1 MFISLTEGILTIRAD
16 GICTTA
22 LAAVMLLLGVWLKAH
37 SRLLRKYCL
46 PAPVVGGTLAML
58 LVFLGHETGLFQI
71 EFDTQFQIPFMIS
84 FFTAVG
90 LGAKLSAF
98 SKGVN
103 KGGKLLLIYWLITA
117 FISLCQNLIGLLV
130 GHLIGL
136 EPAYAL
142 LSSAISMVGGHGAA
156 GAYGSTFLKMG
167 YPASMEVGASA
178 ATFGLIAAVMSGGP
192 MGRFLIEKYHLRPE
206 AEEEAPE
213 VPEKPKD
220 TDLTYQQLAKLDILI
235 NVSAILICMGLGVWL
250 AQGVGSLLNMT
261 FPSYVCAMFVGVLV
275 RNLNEQF
282 HFYQFSESLVGSFGE
297 IMLNLYLAIV
307 LMSLKLWEMAG
318 ILSGVMLIVL
328 AHVAFMLL
336 MCYFVVFRVLGSN
349 YDAAVMCAGLCG
361 HGLGAV
367 PSAMVNMTVLADQY
381 GVSRKAFLIVP
392 VVGSCLADLAYQPH
406 TLLLIK
412 LFVEKMN

>member
-1 MFISLTEGILTIRAD
+1 MFISLVEGILTIRAD
-16 GICTTA
+16 GICTTS
-22 LAAVMLLLGVWLKAH
+22 LAAVMLLLGVWLKGRN
-37 SRLLRKYCL
+37 RLLRKYCL
-46 PAPVVGGTLAML
+46 PAPVIGGALAML
-58 LVFLGHETGLFQI
+58 LVFLGHETGLFLI

-98 SKGVN
+98 SSGVS
-103 KGGKLLLIYWLITA
+103 KGGKLLLVYWLITA
-117 FISLCQNLIGLLV
+117 FISLCQNLIGLIV

-178 ATFGLIAAVMSGGP
+178 ATFGLIAAVMCGGP
-192 MGRFLIEKYHLRPE
+192 MGRFLIEKYHLHSE
-206 AEEEAPE
+206 DQEEAQPL
-213 VPEKPKD
+213 PEKPKN
-220 TDLTYQQLAKLDILI
+220 LTHQQMAKLDILE
-235 NVSAILICMGLGVWL
+235 NVVVILICMGLGVWM
-250 AQGVGSLLNMT
+250 AQGVGILLNMA
-261 FPSYVCAMFVGVLV
+261 FPSYVCAMFVGV
-275 RNLNEQF
+275 RNLKERFQW
-282 HFYQFSESLVGSFGE
+282 YRFSESLVNSFGE

-328 AHVAFMLL
+328 AHVVFMLI

-361 HGLGAV
+361 HGMGAV

-381 GVSRKAFLIVP
+381 GMSRKAFLIVP

-412 LFVEKMN
+412 LFVENLN

>member
-1 MFISLTEGILTIRAD
+1 MFISLSEGILSIRAD

-22 LAAVMLLLGVWLKAH
+22 LAAVMLLLGVWLKGQ

-58 LVFLGHETGLFQI
+58 LVFLGHETGLFQM

-117 FISLCQNLIGLLV
+117 FISLCQNLIGLTV
-130 GHLIGL
+130 GRVIGL

-178 ATFGLIAAVMSGGP
+178 ATFGLIAAVMCGGP
-192 MGRFLIEKYHLRPE
+192 MGRFLIEKYHLHSE
-206 AEEEAPE
+206 DTEEVQPL
-213 VPEKPKD
+213 PEKPRE
-220 TDLTYQQLAKLDILI
+220 LTHQQMAKLDILI
-235 NVSAILICMGLGVWL
+235 NVAVILICMGLGVWL
-250 AQGVGSLLNMT
+250 AQGVGILLNMT

-275 RNLNEQF
+275 RNLNEKFQV
-282 HFYQFSESLVGSFGE
+282 YRFSESLVGSFGE

-328 AHVAFMLL
+328 AQVAFMLT
-336 MCYFVVFRVLGSN
+336 MCYFVVFRLLGSN

-381 GVSRKAFLIVP
+381 GMSRKAFLIVP

-412 LFVEKMN
+412 LFVENLN

>member
-16 GICTTA
+16 GH
-22 LAAVMLLLGVWLKAH
+22 LYHRPGGRDAAVGGVAEGPQ
-37 SRLLRKYCL
+37 
-46 PAPVVGGTLAML
+46 PAAAEVLSSGTGVGGTLAML

-142 LSSAISMVGGHGAA
+142 LSSAISMVGGHG
-156 GAYGSTFLKMG
+156 GGRGLRQYLSEDGLSGQYGSGSFRRHLR
-167 YPASMEVGASA
+167 ADCRRHERR
-178 ATFGLIAAVMSGGP
+178 P

-250 AQGVGSLLNMT
+250 AQGVGSLLNMN

-282 HFYQFSESLVGSFGE
+282 HFYQFSESLVGP
-297 IMLNLYLAIV
+297 
-307 LMSLKLWEMAG
+307 
-318 ILSGVMLIVL
+318 
-328 AHVAFMLL
+328 
-336 MCYFVVFRVLGSN
+336 LG
-349 YDAAVMCAGLCG
+349 
-361 HGLGAV
+361 
-367 PSAMVNMTVLADQY
+367 
-381 GVSRKAFLIVP
+381 K
-392 VVGSCLADLAYQPH
+392 SC
-406 TLLLIK
+406 
-412 LFVEKMN
+412 

>member
-1 MFISLTEGILTIRAD
+1 MLISLTEGILTIQAD
-16 GICTTA
+16 GVCTTA
-22 LAAVMLLLGVWLKAH
+22 LAAVMLLLGVWLKSQ
-37 SRLLRKYCL
+37 SRLLRQYCL
-46 PAPVVGGTLAML
+46 PAPVIGGALAMF
-58 LVFLGHETGLFQI
+58 LVFIGHETALFHI
-71 EFDTQFQIPFMIS
+71 GFDTQFQIPFMIS

-117 FISLCQNLIGLLV
+117 FLSLSQNLIGLLI
-130 GHLIGL
+130 GRLIGL

-142 LSSAISMVGGHGAA
+142 LSSAISMIGGHGAA

-178 ATFGLIAAVMSGGP
+178 ATFGLIAAVMCGGP
-192 MGRFLIEKYHLRPE
+192 MGRFLIEKYHLHP
-206 AEEEAPE
+206 EEEDVQE

-220 TDLTYQQLAKLDILI
+220 KDLTYQQVAKMDILI
-235 NVSAILICMGLGVWL
+235 NVSVILICMGLGVWL
-250 AQGVGSLLNMT
+250 AQGVGALLKMT

-275 RNLNEQF
+275 RNFNERF
-282 HFYQFSESLVGSFGE
+282 HYYRFCESLVGSFGE

-328 AHVAFMLL
+328 AHVVFILL
-336 MCYFVVFRVLGSN
+336 LCYFVVFPVLGRN

-381 GVSRKAFLIVP
+381 GMSRKAFLIVP

>member
-1 MFISLTEGILTIRAD
+1 MFISLVEGILTIRAD
-16 GICTTA
+16 GICTTS
-22 LAAVMLLLGVWLKAH
+22 LAAVMLLLGVWLKGRN
-37 SRLLRKYCL
+37 RLLRKYCL
-46 PAPVVGGTLAML
+46 PAPVIGGALAML
-58 LVFLGHETGLFQI
+58 LVFLGHETGLFLI

-98 SKGVN
+98 SSGVS
-103 KGGKLLLIYWLITA
+103 KGGKLLLVYWLITA
-117 FISLCQNLIGLLV
+117 FISLCQNLIGLIV

-178 ATFGLIAAVMSGGP
+178 ATFGLIAAVMCGGP
-192 MGRFLIEKYHLRPE
+192 MGRFLIEKYHLHSE
-206 AEEEAPE
+206 DQEEAQPL
-213 VPEKPKD
+213 PEKPKN
-220 TDLTYQQLAKLDILI
+220 LTHQQMAKLDILE
-235 NVSAILICMGLGVWL
+235 NVVVILICMGLGVWM
-250 AQGVGSLLNMT
+250 AQGVGILLNMA

-275 RNLNEQF
+275 RNLNERFQW
-282 HFYQFSESLVGSFGE
+282 YRFSESLVNFFGE

-328 AHVAFMLL
+328 AHVVFMLI

-381 GVSRKAFLIVP
+381 GMSRKAFLIVP

-412 LFVEKMN
+412 LFVENLN

>member
-1 MFISLTEGILTIRAD
+1 MIISLVKGILTIHAD
-16 GICTTA
+16 GICTTS
-22 LAAVMLLLGVWLKAH
+22 LAAVMLLVGCWLKA
-37 SRLLRKYCL
+37 RNQLLRKYCL
-46 PAPVVGGTLAML
+46 PAPVIGGSLAMF
-58 LVFLGHETGLFQI
+58 LVFLGHEAGLVHIQ
-71 EFDTQFQIPFMIS
+71 FDTQFQTPFMIC

-98 SKGVN
+98 SKGMN
-103 KGGKLLLIYWLITA
+103 QSGKLLLVYWLITA
-117 FISLCQNLIGLLV
+117 FISLCQNLIGLTV

-136 EPAYAL
+136 EPAYSL
-142 LSSAISMVGGHGAA
+142 LASAISMVGGHGAA

-178 ATFGLIAAVMSGGP
+178 ATFGLIAAVMCGGP
-192 MGRFLIEKYHLRPE
+192 MGRFLIEKYHLH
-206 AEEEAPE
+206 AEEEEEAQPL
-213 VPEKPKD
+213 PEKPKN
-220 TDLTYQQLAKLDILI
+220 LTHQQLARLDILK
-235 NVSAILICMGLGVWL
+235 NVAVILICMGLGVWL
-250 AQGVGSLLNMT
+250 AQGVGILLNMT

-275 RNLNEQF
+275 RNLNEKA
-282 HFYQFSESLVGSFGE
+282 HWYRFSESLVSSFGE

-328 AHVAFMLL
+328 AHVAFMLV

-381 GVSRKAFLIVP
+381 GMSRKAFLIVP

-412 LFVEKMN
+412 LFVENLN